1 MTSTGVYVKQLG
13 DVFKS
18 SFAQHLKYNL
28 NEASTFRDLFSHREQ
43 AYQAY
48 IRAEQALIG
57 KKEKLFKLKDT
68 TKWGGF
74 TNEVQQVK
82 FKPEL
87 LNNKEA
93 AFDFMLP

>member
-1 MTSTGVYVKQLG
+1 LVFDHLSKVMTSSGVYIKQLG
-13 DVFKS
+13 DMFKT

-48 IRAEQALIG
+48 VKADRALFD

-74 TNEVQQVK
+74 VNEV
-82 FKPEL
+82 
-87 LNNKEA
+87 
-93 AFDFMLP
+93 